1 MRSNNKTRVLI
12 ADDHRLVIDGL
23 RSLLSREKSIEVVGE
38 VMDGK
43 TLLETVDVLRPD
55 VVLLDVSMPDM
66 DGITAL
72 KQLLTKDGNLKV
84 LILTMHQNFL

>member
-1 MRSNNKTRVLI
+1 MI